1 MGVFHWSED
10 TFWGTSLRAWDRAV
24 AGYRK
29 ANGADETPRGMS
41 RARYEDLKAKHLP
54 HG

>member
-1 MGVFHWSED
+1 LGVFHWPED

-29 ANGADETPRGMS
+29 ANGADEAPRGMTQK
-41 RARYEDLKAKHLP
+41 RLAELKAQFP
-54 HG
+54 DG